1 MMREKLLMSGSDR
14 PTLRGTIAADMP
26 AFLQA
31 CLRELTSEDL
41 HQVAGGMA
49 YLVDTPGGA
58 TPAGRTGPG
67 IATIVRA
74 AGYRWMP

>member
-1 MMREKLLMSGSDR
+1 MTEMLCMYGNHQ
-14 PTLRGTIAADMP
+14 PTLRIAVAADAP
-26 AFLQA
+26 ASLQA
-31 CLRELTSEDL
+31 GLRELTSEDVD
-41 HQVAGGMA
+41 QVAGGMA

-74 AGYRWMP
+74 AGYRWTP